1 MFPKHEGFDS
11 IRETVRPKSL
21 LTTDRLNALYNVAIH
36 CNSLEGDFAEVGCH
50 AGGTSYML
58 ASVMKSD
65 KKLFA
70 FDSFQGLSEMTEQDR
85 DAAGNFQLKPKN
97 FASDRDKAIKYLS
110 IFGDRVKVYDGW
122 IADTLVNAS
131 DRKFSLVYIDLD
143 IYEPTKMAI
152 DFFWSR
158 MVTDSYMVFDD
169 YKWGSTIRVTRA
181 VDQKFPNLW
190 ATCHYFVYPQL
201 GVRHP

>member
-58 ASVMKSD
+58 ASVMKPD

-70 FDSFQGLSEMTEQDR
+70 FDSFQGLSEMVEQDK
-85 DAAGNFQLKPKN
+85 DASGNFQLKRGN
-97 FASDRDKAIKYLS
+97 FVSDKDKTIKYLS

-122 IADTLVNAS
+122 IADTLDNVS

-169 YKWGSTIRVTRA
+169 YKWGSTIGVTRA
-181 VDQKFPNLW
+181 VDQKFSNLFGV
-190 ATCHYFVYPQL
+190 CHYFVYPQL